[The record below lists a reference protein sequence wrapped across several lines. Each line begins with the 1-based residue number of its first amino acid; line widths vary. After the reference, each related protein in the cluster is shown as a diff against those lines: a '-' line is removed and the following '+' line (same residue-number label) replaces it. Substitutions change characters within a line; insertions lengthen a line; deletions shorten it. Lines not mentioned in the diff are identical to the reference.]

1 MTLPAAA
8 TAAGSPLSK
17 ACLPLGED
25 DDSIRFAE
33 PWEAKAFAIVVQL
46 SGAGH
51 FTWAEWVECFSR
63 EVEAATA
70 AEAAG
75 KAAPGYYEQWLAA
88 AEKLLV
94 AKGMTSPEQLRAKRF
109 GIGAAGAMHVL
120 KT

>member
-1 MTLPAAA
+1 MAAS
-8 TAAGSPLSK
+8 SPLLK
-17 ACLPLGED
+17 ACLPLGQ

-33 PWEAKAFAIVVQL
+33 PWEAKAFAIVVQM

-51 FTWAEWVECFSR
+51 FSWAEWVECFSS
-63 EVEAATA
+63 EVKAATA

-75 KAAPGYYEQWLAA
+75 LSAPSYYEQWLAA

-94 AKGMTSPEQLRAKRF
+94 AKGVTTREQLRAKRF
-109 GIGAAGAMHVL
+109 GIGAGGAVHML